1 MDDPIMSLSIMD
13 YLGPALGA
21 LVFVAGMSL
30 VREPARQ
37 SINAIL
43 VAGAGAA
50 YMSGGGFGI
59 WELPYVVVASFVAW
73 RGLAWYPA
81 IGIAWLMHA
90 GWDLVHHLWG
100 NPLWP
105 FMATSS
111 MGCAIFDTTIALW
124 FLAGAPSA
132 RTSERATAS

>member
-124 FLAGAPSA
+124 FLAGAPSS